1 MKILLHIAEKVKN
14 QVFDVFAVIFVVFAS
29 MVIHVAKA
37 DHDAWPSLEEMRN
50 TKINH
55 EKAG

>member
-1 MKILLHIAEKVKN
+1 MKTLCHTAEKVKN
-14 QVFDVFAVIFVVFAS
+14 LVFDIFAGIFVVFAS
-29 MVIHVAKA
+29 VVIHVSKA
-37 DHDAWPSLEEMRN
+37 DHDTWPSLEEMKN

>member
-1 MKILLHIAEKVKN
+1 MKTLRHISEKVQN
-14 QVFDVFAVIFVVFAS
+14 LVFVFFAGIFVVFAS
-29 MVIHVAKA
+29 VIIHISKA
-37 DHDAWPSLEEMRN
+37 DHDTWPSLEEMKN

>member
-1 MKILLHIAEKVKN
+1 MKTLRHITSKVKDL
-14 QVFDVFAVIFVVFAS
+14 VFDFFAGIFVVFTS
-29 MVIHVAKA
+29 MVIHVSKA
-37 DHDAWPSLEEMRN
+37 EHDTWPSLEEMKN

>member
-1 MKILLHIAEKVKN
+1 MKTLRHIADKIKN
-14 QVFDVFAVIFVVFAS
+14 LVFDIFAGIFVVFAS
-29 MVIHVAKA
+29 VVIHVSKA
-37 DHDAWPSLEEMRN
+37 DLDTWPSLEEMKN